1 MKKITFVYFE
11 IEYSK
16 KDTEEIQLIANKLK
30 DKYLDIMHFFNLERL
45 ERKVF
50 IKLWGNLNEYRNF
63 FNERMKEYN
72 KKVPEW
78 EVGRSISNFEECRI
92 DLLNLEET
100 KKCRGHQNDTI
111 DSLIKVCIHEFV
123 HTCHYTYNGNKDSMT
138 WFSEALAT
146 NLSNQY
152 ENLYFNC
159 SLNDI
164 LDGKANYINYYSMGK
179 YLIDN
184 CDKNYILEL
193 AKNKELLEKDTADI
207 YDQVSNYASKKDN
220 S

>member
-1 MKKITFVYFE
+1 
-11 IEYSK
+11 
-16 KDTEEIQLIANKLK
+16 
-30 DKYLDIMHFFNLERL
+30 
-45 ERKVF
+45 
-50 IKLWGNLNEYRNF
+50 
-63 FNERMKEYN
+63 
-72 KKVPEW
+72 
-78 EVGRSISNFEECRI
+78 
-92 DLLNLEET
+92 
-100 KKCRGHQNDTI
+100 
-111 DSLIKVCIHEFV
+111 
-123 HTCHYTYNGNKDSMT
+123 MT

-193 AKNKELLEKDTADI
+193 AKNKELLERDTANI
-207 YDQVSNYASKKDN
+207 YDQTLSYVSKKDIV
-220 S
+220 

>member
-50 IKLWGNLNEYRNF
+50 IKLWDNLNEYRNF

-123 HTCHYTYNGNKDSMT
+123 HTCHYAYNGNKDSMT
-138 WFSEALAT
+138 WFCEALAT

>member
-1 MKKITFVYFE
+1 MEKITFAYFE

-50 IKLWGNLNEYRNF
+50 IKLWDNLNEYRNF

-123 HTCHYTYNGNKDSMT
+123 HTCHYAYNGNKDSMT
-138 WFSEALAT
+138 WFCEALAT

-193 AKNKELLEKDTADI
+193 AKNKELLEKDTANI
-207 YDQVSNYASKKDN
+207 YDQALNYASKKDN

>member
-50 IKLWGNLNEYRNF
+50 IKLWDNLNEYRNF

-123 HTCHYTYNGNKDSMT
+123 HTCHYAYNGNKDYKKESGG
-138 WFSEALAT
+138 F
-146 NLSNQY
+146 
-152 ENLYFNC
+152 FNTKRKTV
-159 SLNDI
+159 N
-164 LDGKANYINYYSMGK
+164 
-179 YLIDN
+179 
-184 CDKNYILEL
+184 
-193 AKNKELLEKDTADI
+193 
-207 YDQVSNYASKKDN
+207 V
-220 S
+220 

>member
-50 IKLWGNLNEYRNF
+50 IKLWDNLNEYRNF

-123 HTCHYTYNGNKDSMT
+123 HTCHYTYNGNEDSMT

>member
-50 IKLWGNLNEYRNF
+50 IKLWDNLNEYRNF

-123 HTCHYTYNGNKDSMT
+123 HTCHYTYNGNKDAMT

>member
-1 MKKITFVYFE
+1 MKKITFTYFQF
-11 IEYSK
+11 EYSE
-16 KDTEEIQLIANKLK
+16 KDTEDIKLITKELK

-50 IKLWGNLNEYRNF
+50 IKLWDNLNEYRNF

-123 HTCHYTYNGNKDSMT
+123 HTCHYAYNGNKDSMT

-152 ENLYFNC
+152 RNLYFNC

-193 AKNKELLEKDTADI
+193 AKNKELLERDTANI
-207 YDQVSNYASKKDN
+207 YDQTLSYVSKKDIV
-220 S
+220 

>member
-1 MKKITFVYFE
+1 MEKITFAYFE

-50 IKLWGNLNEYRNF
+50 IKLWDNLNEYRNF

-123 HTCHYTYNGNKDSMT
+123 HTCHYAYNGNKDSMT
-138 WFSEALAT
+138 WFCEALAT

>member
-1 MKKITFVYFE
+1 MEKITFAYFK

-50 IKLWGNLNEYRNF
+50 IKLWDNLNEYRNF

-123 HTCHYTYNGNKDSMT
+123 HTCHYAYNGNKDSMT
-138 WFSEALAT
+138 WFCEALAT

-193 AKNKELLEKDTADI
+193 AKNKELLEKDTANI
-207 YDQVSNYASKKDN
+207 YDQALNYASKKDN